1 MAKLPSKQALK
12 AELVTIL
19 TSDLETLE
27 RVQMAAQEGATHAE
41 AKSEGDKDTRA
52 TEQSYLARGQAL
64 RVQELRIELSE
75 VLNMAIPADGKDNP
89 VGLGALVTVEEDG
102 TPILLFMAPQCGGTK
117 LAAGRVQVVTPKS
130 PLGSALLGLRAG
142 DDFQVPLAKRI
153 RELTVLHVV

>member
-1 MAKLPSKQALK
+1 MPKLPSKSALK
-12 AELVTIL
+12 AELIQIL
-19 TSDLETLE
+19 SANLATLE
-27 RVQMAAQEGATHAE
+27 HVQQAAQEGATHAE

-52 TEQSYLARGQAL
+52 IEQSYLARGQAL

-89 VGLGALVTVEEDG
+89 VGLGALVTIEEDG
-102 TPILLFMAPQCGGTK
+102 ASQMLFMAPQCGGTK
-117 LAAGRVQVVTPKS
+117 LAEGRVQVVTPKS

-153 RELTVLHVV
+153 RELTVLRVV